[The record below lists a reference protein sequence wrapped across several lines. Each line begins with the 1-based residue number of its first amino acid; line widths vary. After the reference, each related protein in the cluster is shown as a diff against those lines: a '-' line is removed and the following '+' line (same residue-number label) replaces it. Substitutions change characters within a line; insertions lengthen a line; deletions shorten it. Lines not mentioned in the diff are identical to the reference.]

1 MTPLF
6 DNSYFIVAL
15 LEKKALRP
23 LGRSGF
29 KEGAEKQLDLFF
41 ILDFRSLQALKHHFC
56 QRALQKLVE
65 FISRVGA

>member
-1 MTPLF
+1 MTRLF

-15 LEKKALRP
+15 LEKALRP

-41 ILDFRSLQALKHHFC
+41 ILDYRFLQALKHHFC